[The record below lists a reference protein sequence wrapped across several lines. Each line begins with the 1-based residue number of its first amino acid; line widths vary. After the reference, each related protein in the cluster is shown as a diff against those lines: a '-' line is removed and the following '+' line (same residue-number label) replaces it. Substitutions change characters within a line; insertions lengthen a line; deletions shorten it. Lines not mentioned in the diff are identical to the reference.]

1 MIQLGLPAA
10 LIVSYLLGAIPF
22 ALLVG
27 RALSGVDVRRSGSGN
42 VGTMNTFRTAGRLP
56 GVLVALLDGL
66 KAAVAMWIGKQV
78 AGPQGAALCGAAA
91 VAGHCV
97 SPYLLW
103 LGRHELHG
111 SWKHLLRLS
120 GGKGLA
126 SGLVVIGLIDWRAL
140 LILLL
145 VFIGSKLLLRSD
157 VTWPTVIGL
166 LAMPPVVWWL
176 TRDGIITL
184 AVTVVGALVIV
195 KHLPDLRT
203 GFWVGRPKVGNDE

>member
-1 MIQLGLPAA
+1 MAELSLPAA
-10 LIVSYLLGAIPF
+10 LVAAYLIGAIPF

-42 VGTMNTFRTAGRLP
+42 VGTMNTFRTAGRTP
-56 GVLVALLDGL
+56 GVLVAVLDGL
-66 KAAVAMWIGKQV
+66 KAALAMWLGKQV

-103 LGRHELHG
+103 LARRELG
-111 SWKHLLRLS
+111 ANWKMLLRLS

-140 LILLL
+140 VVLL
-145 VFIGSKLLLRSD
+145 VVFGGSKLLLRSD
-157 VTWPTVIGL
+157 VTWPTIIGL
-166 LAMPPVVWWL
+166 LAMPPVIWWL
-176 TRDGIITL
+176 TRDGVITL
-184 AVTVVGALVIV
+184 AVIVVGALVVV

-203 GFWVGRPKVGNDE
+203 GFWVGRPES